1 MKKLLIVNNNMKIGG
16 VQKSL
21 CNLLWNIC
29 GEYDVTLCLFDKN
42 GEYLDDIPDTVD
54 VIACDSLFRY
64 LGMSQA
70 ECVHLSDRLKRGAL
84 ALGCRLFGRSKVLR
98 LMLKSQKRLPGRY
111 DAAISYL
118 HNGRQNQL
126 YGGVNEFVLDRVDAD
141 LKIAYLHCDYLRCGG
156 SNDENNRLY
165 HEFDRIAAC
174 SDGCRDAFLQVLPE
188 LRERCFTARNFHR
201 YDEIKRLADEAD
213 IEYSHDCFNVLCVA
227 RLAHEKGIDRA
238 IRAIKHCRDKG
249 LRAALHLVGD
259 GALRTELEALTAEL
273 GLQGAVH
280 FYGERKNP
288 YPYMRGADLLLISS
302 FHEAAPMVIDE
313 AACLGL
319 PTLSVKTTS
328 SDEML
333 KDCGRVCEN
342 SQEGISEALADII
355 TDPSKLNAIKQSLLS
370 AGRSNAAAMQQ
381 FMLLIDSTKA

>member
-84 ALGCRLFGRSKVLR
+84 VLGCRLFGRSKVLR

-156 SNDENNRLY
+156 SNDEINRLY

-188 LRERCFTARNFHR
+188 LCR
-201 YDEIKRLADEAD
+201 
-213 IEYSHDCFNVLCVA
+213 SH
-227 RLAHEKGIDRA
+227 
-238 IRAIKHCRDKG
+238 
-249 LRAALHLVGD
+249 
-259 GALRTELEALTAEL
+259 
-273 GLQGAVH
+273 Q
-280 FYGERKNP
+280 
-288 YPYMRGADLLLISS
+288 YPRW
-302 FHEAAPMVIDE
+302 
-313 AACLGL
+313 
-319 PTLSVKTTS
+319 
-328 SDEML
+328 
-333 KDCGRVCEN
+333 
-342 SQEGISEALADII
+342 
-355 TDPSKLNAIKQSLLS
+355 
-370 AGRSNAAAMQQ
+370 
-381 FMLLIDSTKA
+381 